1 MSGVWVVFP
10 FIGAIRLGTV
20 LAFIITLVIVTWLRR
35 SPLVAF
41 LVAMGWVSA
50 FEIVFQA
57 VGTAYGRHDAL
68 HLFYLVFTMSGW
80 VVAAH
85 VAGVRPHPGLLL
97 AWGLVFLGW
106 IATGFQPNLFDHP
119 GAFSLTQEAFNM
131 ATKDGLAA
139 IYVFGAV
146 APFHF
151 PSRASAVKPPSPVVV
166 PAARGHGDSVH
177 S

>member
-10 FIGAIRLGTV
+10 FIGAIRLSTV
-20 LAFIITLVIVTWLRR
+20 LAFIATLIIVTWLRR

-41 LVAMGWVSA
+41 LAAMAWVSA
-50 FEIVFQA
+50 FEIVYQT
-57 VGTAYGRHDAL
+57 VGTMYGRHDAL
-68 HLFYLVFTMSGW
+68 HLFYLTFSMSGW
-80 VVAAH
+80 VLAAH

-97 AWGLVFLGW
+97 AWALVFIGW
-106 IATGFQPNLFDHP
+106 IASGFQPNLFDHP
-119 GAFSLTQEAFNM
+119 GTFSLAQEAFNV

-139 IYVFGAV
+139 IYVIGAV

-151 PSRASAVKPPSPVVV
+151 PSRASALKRSSSVIV
-166 PAARGHGDSVH
+166 PATSGHGDSVR